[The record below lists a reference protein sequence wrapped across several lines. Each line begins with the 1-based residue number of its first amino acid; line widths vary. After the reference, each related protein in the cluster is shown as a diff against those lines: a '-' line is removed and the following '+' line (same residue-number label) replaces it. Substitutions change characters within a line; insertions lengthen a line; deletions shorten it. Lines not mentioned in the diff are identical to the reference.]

1 MPITLAR
8 LVLIIAA
15 LGSAAMMWLGVK
27 SANFAATAW
36 SAAPFAVVAALI
48 GLAVNVPRWTSAG
61 AGGSVSER
69 QLDAMRNNAQLCA
82 IVYLWGALA
91 LAAMYKLTDLYWQHG
106 LQYACGMLLFAVIFF
121 GWSQMAQPGGRFAT
135 AEGAKRA
142 GHLNAVHGG
151 AAVVAAASFIISGKF
166 WVPRP
171 DWAANI
177 VFLGGA
183 FGIVSLCLLAAIS
196 HWRIGQ
202 RG

>member
-1 MPITLAR
+1 MPITVAR

-15 LGSAAMMWLGVK
+15 LGSAAMMWSGVK
-27 SANFAATAW
+27 STDFAATAW
-36 SAAPFAVVAALI
+36 SAAPFAVLAALI
-48 GLAVNVPRWTSAG
+48 GLAVNVPQWTSAG
-61 AGGSVSER
+61 AAGSSSEK
-69 QLDAMRNNAQLCA
+69 QLAAMRGNAQLCA

-106 LQYACGMLLFAVIFF
+106 LQYACGMLLFAAIFF
-121 GWSQMAQPGGRFAT
+121 SWSQLARPGGRFAT

-142 GHLNAVHGG
+142 GLLNFVHGG
-151 AAVVAAASFIISGKF
+151 AAVAAMAGFLISGKF

-177 VFLGGA
+177 VFLGGGFA
-183 FGIVSLCLLAAIS
+183 IVSLCLLAAIT

-202 RG
+202 RA